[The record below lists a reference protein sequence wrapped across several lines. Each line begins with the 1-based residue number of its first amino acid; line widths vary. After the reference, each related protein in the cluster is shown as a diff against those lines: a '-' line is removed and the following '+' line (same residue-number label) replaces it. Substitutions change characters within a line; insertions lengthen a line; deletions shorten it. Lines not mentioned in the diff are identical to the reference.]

1 MKKTRIILGDDHL
14 LLAEAIKNLLESDYD
29 VVGTF
34 SDPELLLEQAFSME
48 PDVAILDVHMPKQNG
63 LSVARHLKNILPN
76 IRIILLTV
84 DDRLETV
91 SDGFRNGASGYVLKT
106 SAASELLF
114 AIREVLRGGYYAS
127 PRLTADLVG
136 ASARSFKK
144 MRFNNELTARQK
156 EVLQLLGEGYSMK
169 QIANTLNITQRT
181 VAFHKY
187 SMMEQLEI
195 TSTAQ
200 LITYA
205 LQNGLTGSGS
215 Q

>member
-14 LLAEAIKNLLESDYD
+14 LLAEAIRNLLEVEYE
-29 VVGTF
+29 VVGIF
-34 SDPELLLEQAFSME
+34 SDPEQLIEQAFSME
-48 PDVAILDVHMPKQNG
+48 PDVAILDVHMPKKNG
-63 LSVARHLKNILPN
+63 LTVARHLKNILPK
-76 IRIILLTV
+76 IKIILLTV
-84 DDRLETV
+84 DERLETV

-106 SAASELLF
+106 SAASELMV

-127 PRLTADLVG
+127 PRLTEDLVG
-136 ASARSFKK
+136 SSARSFKK
-144 MRFNNELTARQK
+144 MRVNNELTARQK

-169 QIANTLNITQRT
+169 QIANALNITPRT

-200 LITYA
+200 LISYA
-205 LQNGLTGSGS
+205 LQNGFAGGS